1 MSKKKLL
8 TVLAGLASLC
18 LGVNAAELN
27 AYSVMPEKYA
37 SRIFAEFTKDTGI
50 KVNFL
55 RFSTGEA
62 LARLTAEK
70 GNPQVDIMMGG
81 PADMYAAAS
90 KEGIFE
96 AYRPA
101 DSDAIDAS
109 LRDPNNYWT
118 GIGVI
123 PLCFLTN
130 TKFLKKNNME
140 PPKKWA
146 DLLDPRY
153 KKNLQ
158 MADARTS
165 GTATERIFSLVKIM
179 GEDEAFKFQKQLNG
193 NIQMYTKSG
202 AGGAMPIATGQCASG
217 IFYIVDAL
225 DIQQQGYPVVI
236 TYPEDGVSYGIEA
249 TGVIKGGKNNAEAK
263 KFVDWAAS
271 KKFAEFI
278 VANKINYVPTR
289 NDVKTDQSHSRSHQ
303 DQDDSDRRHLE
314 GRKAQG
320 IHPALDQRSHQV
332 KLRLTRTP
340 SSKVFNGGAR
350 RQYLFFHRHSEA
362 DICSASLFSFFFE
375 PL

>member
-18 LGVNAAELN
+18 IGVNAAELN

-109 LRDPNNYWT
+109 MRDPNNYWT

-140 PPKKWA
+140 PPKKWS

-179 GEDEAFKFQKQLNG
+179 GEDEAF
-193 NIQMYTKSG
+193 
-202 AGGAMPIATGQCASG
+202 
-217 IFYIVDAL
+217 
-225 DIQQQGYPVVI
+225 
-236 TYPEDGVSYGIEA
+236 
-249 TGVIKGGKNNAEAK
+249 
-263 KFVDWAAS
+263 
-271 KKFAEFI
+271 
-278 VANKINYVPTR
+278 
-289 NDVKTDQSHSRSHQ
+289 
-303 DQDDSDRRHLE
+303 
-314 GRKAQG
+314 
-320 IHPALDQRSHQV
+320 
-332 KLRLTRTP
+332 
-340 SSKVFNGGAR
+340 
-350 RQYLFFHRHSEA
+350 
-362 DICSASLFSFFFE
+362 
-375 PL
+375 

>member
-1 MSKKKLL
+1 MSKKLSAL
-8 TVLAGLASLC
+8 LAGLVVLTASA
-18 LGVNAAELN
+18 NAAELN
-27 AYSVMPEKYA
+27 AYTIMPEKYA
-37 SRIFAEFTKDTGI
+37 SQIFAQFTKDTGI

-70 GNPQVDIMMGG
+70 GNPQVDVLLGG
-81 PADMYAAAS
+81 PADMYAAGVT
-90 KEGIFE
+90 EGILE

-101 DSDAIDAS
+101 DSDAISSAY
-109 LRDPNNYWT
+109 RDPNNYWT
-118 GIGVI
+118 GIGLI

-130 TKFLKKNNME
+130 TKFLEKNKMQA
-140 PPKKWA
+140 PTKWA

-153 KKNLQ
+153 KNNLQ

-165 GTATERIFSLVKIM
+165 GTATERIYSLVKVM
-179 GEDEAFKFQKQLNG
+179 GEDEAFKFQKAMNA
-193 NIQMYTKSG
+193 NVQMYTKSG

-236 TYPEDGVSYGIEA
+236 SYPEDGVSYGIEA

-263 KFVDWAAS
+263 KFVDWVAS

-289 NDVKTDQSHSRSHQ
+289 SDVKTENPLLDLSKINMVQT
-303 DQDDSDRRHLE
+303 DVTWKGE
-314 GRKAQG
+314 KRKEYT
-320 IHPALDQRSHQV
+320 QRWINEV
-332 KLRLTRTP
+332 IK
-340 SSKVFNGGAR
+340 
-350 RQYLFFHRHSEA
+350 
-362 DICSASLFSFFFE
+362 
-375 PL
+375 

>member
-37 SRIFAEFTKDTGI
+37 SRIFSEFTKDTGI

-109 LRDPNNYWT
+109 MRDPNNYWT

-263 KFVDWAAS
+263 KFVDWAVS

-289 NDVKTDQSHSRSHQ
+289 NDVKTDNPIL
-303 DQDDSDRRHLE
+303 DLTKIKMIPTDVTWKGE
-314 GRKAQG
+314 KRKEYT
-320 IHPALDQRSHQV
+320 QRWINEV
-332 KLRLTRTP
+332 IK
-340 SSKVFNGGAR
+340 
-350 RQYLFFHRHSEA
+350 
-362 DICSASLFSFFFE
+362 
-375 PL
+375 